1 MRTYLGRFFICT
13 SLKNV
18 QNFMIRIG
26 KPMPVE
32 ISQEASQEAK
42 PCESEVIC
50 ARQLNKQF
58 GEFSV
63 TDLSFDIPRG
73 TIFGFIGPSG
83 SGKTTTIR
91 LLTGTYK
98 PTSGEVRVLGQSP
111 ARFTRRTREQIGYMP
126 QLFFLYPHLS
136 VWENMNFVASLYG
149 MRITNRYRLNELLE
163 LVELQNDRNKLVRD
177 LSGGMQRRLSLAATL
192 VPNPKLIFLDEPT
205 AGIDPVLRN
214 KFWEYFKKIRE
225 EDRTF
230 FITTQY
236 VGEVTYCDLVGVMDN
251 GRLLMVDTPS
261 GIRYQVYGGNIV
273 DLETTHPIEWDT
285 ISAIERL
292 PFVKDK
298 ARVLSDHQVRLIVNQ
313 ARHDIPDLMEW
324 CGQHGVKVETIEE
337 FLPPFDDVFVH
348 LIERSEHV

>member
-1 MRTYLGRFFICT
+1 MPIEISEDTH
-13 SLKNV
+13 
-18 QNFMIRIG
+18 
-26 KPMPVE
+26 PVE
-32 ISQEASQEAK
+32 LK

-50 ARQLNKQF
+50 ARRLNKQF
-58 GEFSV
+58 GEDFSV
-63 TDLSFDIPRG
+63 TDLSFEIPRG

-98 PTSGEVRVLGQSP
+98 PTSGEIKVLGQSP
-111 ARFTRRTREQIGYMP
+111 ARFTRRVREQIGYMP

-149 MRITNRYRLNELLE
+149 MSWTHRNRLNELLQ
-163 LVELQNDRNKLVRD
+163 LVELHNDKNKLVRD
-177 LSGGMQRRLSLAATL
+177 LSGGMRRRLSLAATL
-192 VPNPKLIFLDEPT
+192 VPNPELIFLDEPT

-214 KFWEYFKKIRE
+214 KFWAYFRQIRE

-251 GRLLMVDTPS
+251 GRLLMVDTPE
-261 GIRYQVYGGNIV
+261 GIRYKVYGGNIV
-273 DLETTHPIEWDT
+273 DLETTHPLSWET
-285 ISAIERL
+285 ISDIEHL
-292 PFVKDK
+292 SFVREK
-298 ARVLSDHQVRLIVNQ
+298 ANVLSERHLRLIVNQ
-313 ARHDIPDLMEW
+313 ARRDIPDLMEW
-324 CGQHGVKVETIEE
+324 CGQHGIEVEAIEE
-337 FLPPFDDVFVH
+337 YLPPFDDVFVH

>member
-1 MRTYLGRFFICT
+1 MIPIET
-13 SLKNV
+13 SEETRPDEL
-18 QNFMIRIG
+18 
-26 KPMPVE
+26 
-32 ISQEASQEAK
+32 K
-42 PCESEVIC
+42 PCGSEVIC
-50 ARQLNKQF
+50 ARQVNKQF
-58 GEFSV
+58 GEEFSV
-63 TDLSFDIPRG
+63 SDLSFDIPRG

-111 ARFTRRTREQIGYMP
+111 ARFTRRIREQIGYMP
-126 QLFFLYPHLS
+126 QQFFLYPHLS

-149 MRITNRYRLNELLE
+149 MRLTPRRRLSELLE
-163 LVELQNDRNKLVRD
+163 LVELQNHKNKLVRN
-177 LSGGMQRRLSLAATL
+177 LSGGMRRRLSLAATL
-192 VPNPKLIFLDEPT
+192 VANPELIFLDEPT

-214 KFWEYFKKIRE
+214 KFWDYFKQIQE

-251 GRLLMVDTPS
+251 GRLLMIDTPE

-273 DLETTHPIEWDT
+273 DIETTQPIAWET
-285 ISAIERL
+285 VSAMESL
-292 PFVKDK
+292 PFVRAK
-298 ARVLSDHQVRLIVNQ
+298 ANVMSEHHVRLIVNQ
-313 ARHDIPDLMEW
+313 ARRDIPDLMEW
-324 CGQHGVKVETIEE
+324 CGQHGVEVETIEE